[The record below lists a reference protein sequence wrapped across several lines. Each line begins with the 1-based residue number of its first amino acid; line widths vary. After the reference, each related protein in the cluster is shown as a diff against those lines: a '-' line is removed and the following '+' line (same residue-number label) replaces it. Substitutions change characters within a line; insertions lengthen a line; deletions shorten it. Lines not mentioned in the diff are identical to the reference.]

1 MMYATRTNLA
11 RVAAVLLLAVLCSTG
26 ARAEDKA
33 KGIVVW
39 LNDGNKTEVLFS
51 DMPEF
56 TYSDGNVTLKST
68 TTELSWPIANLQRF
82 TFEDVIVTGI
92 KDIKGLDILA
102 DDCDAYDPSGR
113 LVKRNV
119 KSLSELPAGTYI
131 VKTGSVTVKVIRK

>member
-1 MMYATRTNLA
+1 M
-11 RVAAVLLLAVLCSTG
+11 LLLAVFSSTG

>member
-1 MMYATRTNLA
+1 MYATRTNLA
-11 RVAAVLLLAVLCSTG
+11 RVAAVLLLAVLSSTG

-102 DDCDAYDPSGR
+102 DDCNAYDPSGR

>member
-102 DDCDAYDPSGR
+102 DDCNAYDPSGC

>member
-11 RVAAVLLLAVLCSTG
+11 RVAAVLLLAVLSSTG

-56 TYSDGNVTLKST
+56 TYSDGNVTLKSA

-102 DDCDAYDPSGR
+102 DDCNAYDPSGR

>member
-11 RVAAVLLLAVLCSTG
+11 RVAAVLLLAVLSSTG

-102 DDCDAYDPSGR
+102 DDCNAYDPSGR